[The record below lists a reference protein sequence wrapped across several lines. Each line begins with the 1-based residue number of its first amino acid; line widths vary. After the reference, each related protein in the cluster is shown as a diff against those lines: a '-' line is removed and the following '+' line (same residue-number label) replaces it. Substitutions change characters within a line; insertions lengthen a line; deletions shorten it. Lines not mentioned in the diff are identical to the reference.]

1 MAHLD
6 EEPAVRAVPDLLTA
20 LGVDLDDPSL
30 RDTPGRVARM
40 YGELLTPRAFTS
52 RRSPTTARYDELVIV
67 RDIPFR
73 SLCEHH
79 LLPFSGVA
87 HVAYMPGDR
96 IVGLSKLARV
106 VELFARRLQVQE
118 RMTAQIADWLEP
130 ALQPDGV
137 GVVLEAE
144 HLCMTLRGVQEPGA
158 RTITSAV
165 RGRLRDDAR
174 TRSEFLSLA
183 TRHRLTLTPVGR
195 SGRCTVRRGDT
206 PDHTRGHRR
215 GDGCR
220 PPCAC
225 TSCRYPSIPTRA
237 GFAAVARLWRQ
248 GYLLYGDVAWVDRP
262 QGLLVLFRLAG
273 LNGSDEAFRVLAML
287 AALLT
292 LVAVAA
298 AAWAV
303 ACRAAAVAAAGLYAV
318 LSPAPHLEGFT
329 ANGELLSGSLAAAA
343 VACALWW
350 TVRRDLWLLVAAA
363 LLAGCAPLVKQSAID
378 GIIVLAVAVPTVADR
393 RPRNVV
399 IAVVAGALPALAA
412 VVHAA
417 TSTAGLGDW
426 YAIVGYR
433 SSTESAVS
441 GDMGDRLK
449 LLVDG
454 CRRRCRTCCRCSCWR
469 RSDCAAASNT

>member
-1 MAHLD
+1 MVTRRTTLA
-6 EEPAVRAVPDLLTA
+6 AIAAATA
-20 LGVDLDDPSL
+20 
-30 RDTPGRVARM
+30 
-40 YGELLTPRAFTS
+40 
-52 RRSPTTARYDELVIV
+52 
-67 RDIPFR
+67 
-73 SLCEHH
+73 
-79 LLPFSGVA
+79 
-87 HVAYMPGDR
+87 
-96 IVGLSKLARV
+96 VGLL
-106 VELFARRLQVQE
+106 LRL
-118 RMTAQIADWLEP
+118 
-130 ALQPDGV
+130 
-137 GVVLEAE
+137 
-144 HLCMTLRGVQEPGA
+144 H
-158 RTITSAV
+158 
-165 RGRLRDDAR
+165 
-174 TRSEFLSLA
+174 FLSVPLN
-183 TRHRLTLTPVGR
+183 TDEG
-195 SGRCTVRRGDT
+195 
-206 PDHTRGHRR
+206 
-215 GDGCR
+215 
-220 PPCAC
+220 
-225 TSCRYPSIPTRA
+225 

-303 ACRAAAVAAAGLYAV
+303 AGRAAAVAAAGLYAV

-363 LLAGCAPLVKQSAID
+363 LLTGCAPLVKQSAID
-378 GIIVLAVAVPTVADR
+378 GIIVLAVAVLMVADR

-399 IAVVAGALPALAA
+399 IAVVAGAPPALAA

-417 TSTAGLGDW
+417 TSTAGLGDWW

-449 LLVDG
+449 LLVDSVPPALQDLLPLLVLAPFG
-454 CRRRCRTCCRCSCWR
+454 LRRGRPLLLSVWLAAGVVGFLGGGLYHPHYWIQLVPVLSVLAGIGLLRVLRLPVAVRVAVALSLVPVIAYSAEVYTTTSPAKISALTSNDTRLLTGPEVGRLLAAGTQPGEPVYVIWAN
-469 RSDCAAASNT
+469 AAAYWYADRPPAFRYLWYLNVQRIPGAAEDVTAVLTGPTPPRMVAVYQDPDGIDTTGAVTRTLAERYTLVRRVGGIPVYRLRPS